1 MIYQDALTAVA
12 ADNMPRGAIMGWNIG
27 TAQLSLANP
36 ASAADEPQAISSG
49 GNVIYRS
56 ICCDR
61 TASWHNV
68 LTGQSRNVFDY
79 TNSLSLRAP
88 GYDEMWWGTAYPGN
102 LSRLVGAYGN
112 QNGIYNSH
120 GDQNPLVP
128 YNGRLYQHRSNAVI
142 AFGPGPNSR
151 QLPKLAINPATDPVQ
166 PPSAQDL
173 IVRLET
179 EVNKVVAAG
188 NLNPGYYNMGQFL
201 PRALKTAF
209 ENPGETLQT
218 LTRAYP
224 YLSPAAQQGLRTY
237 LRQQFAEYFN
247 PTMYARKGWA
257 EGTPREAIS
266 YPSDIS
272 NSFATQP
279 KRNGVSGW
287 SWMYPQNNFY
297 ALWKYAQIVPEDAV
311 TAYNLA
317 KGKLTVPVPPAA
329 DLATNPY
336 EHNAYIAG
344 YIGFLNLQELAGKA
358 QSDAAL
364 RAQVTNE
371 LNCLL
376 ALRVATF
383 DKDTPWVDASGQYPE
398 DGVHHRGLNLARNF
412 MYLVPELGDY
422 LALYARAQVAAAL
435 EEYNWVAPYWF
446 VSRYE
451 GAVDEGAMGVPYTNW
466 AMFQARAYIFRE
478 PYAQLTKYLDAPG
491 FARGDLY
498 YMDNL
503 IAAIEAS
510 GAAPQPTPTSGP
522 TSPVVTPTPTRT
534 ASATVVGT
542 PSLTPTATPTRTA
555 TPANTPTP
563 TQTSV
568 APATP
573 TATPVPAAA
582 MMIVDLDGTVTGA
595 AGNRWRAR
603 VTIWLHDQAD
613 VPVANADVTGAWS
626 DHPGE
631 VVTCRTNKMG
641 LCNVSQNSLD
651 VGVQPTVT
659 YTILSVS
666 HPQVGYA
673 PASNHDS
680 DGDSDGTTIVIT
692 EP

>member
-1 MIYQDALTAVA
+1 MSSPGAWAHGRTVLDASRVSEYLEDNPDGHVNWHKPWRRTYIVLSQTDGTEYTTDVDGDGFREYAPIAYFGSQSGNSYPPLVLGTDDVIYQDALTAVS

-36 ASAADEPQAISSG
+36 ASAADEPQALSSG

-61 TASWHNV
+61 TSSWHNV

-79 TNSLSLRAP
+79 TNSLSLKAP
-88 GYDEMWWGTAYPGN
+88 GYDEMWWGTEYPGN

-142 AFGPGPNSR
+142 AFGPGPSSR
-151 QLPKLAINPATDPVQ
+151 QLPKLLINPATDTVQ

-179 EVNKVVAAG
+179 EVNKVVSAG

-257 EGTPREAIS
+257 EGTPREAIA
-266 YPSDIS
+266 YPTDIS

-311 TAYNLA
+311 TAYDLA
-317 KGKLTVPVPPAA
+317 KGKLTVPVPASA
-329 DLATNPY
+329 ELATNPY

-344 YIGFLNLQELAGKA
+344 YIGFLNLQELASKA

-364 RAQVTNE
+364 RTQVTNE

-376 ALRVATF
+376 ALRAATF

-398 DGVHHRGLNLARNF
+398 GGVHHRGLNPARNF

-422 LALYARAQVAAAL
+422 LAQNARAKVQEAL
-435 EEYNWVAPYWF
+435 DEYDWVAPYWF

-451 GAVDEGAMGVPYTNW
+451 GAVDEGRDGRAIHQLGVVPGPSLHL
-466 AMFQARAYIFRE
+466 ARAVCAVDE
-478 PYAQLTKYLDAPG
+478 VPG
-491 FARGDLY
+491 C
-498 YMDNL
+498 
-503 IAAIEAS
+503 
-510 GAAPQPTPTSGP
+510 P
-522 TSPVVTPTPTRT
+522 
-534 ASATVVGT
+534 
-542 PSLTPTATPTRTA
+542 
-555 TPANTPTP
+555 
-563 TQTSV
+563 
-568 APATP
+568 
-573 TATPVPAAA
+573 
-582 MMIVDLDGTVTGA
+582 
-595 AGNRWRAR
+595 
-603 VTIWLHDQAD
+603 
-613 VPVANADVTGAWS
+613 
-626 DHPGE
+626 
-631 VVTCRTNKMG
+631 G
-641 LCNVSQNSLD
+641 LCARRSLLH
-651 VGVQPTVT
+651 G
-659 YTILSVS
+659 
-666 HPQVGYA
+666 
-673 PASNHDS
+673 
-680 DGDSDGTTIVIT
+680 
-692 EP
+692 